1 MTALQLSPKLAAR
14 IRRKLRSSSY
24 GDADRLLTAALQVL
38 DERDTALQ
46 RDVAAGFDQLL
57 RGQTRERSMTEIIA
71 MAQQRHAGKPGTKG

>member
-38 DERDTALQ
+38 DERDKALQ
-46 RDVAAGFDQLL
+46 RDVAAGLAAADAGNFSDQDVL
-57 RGQTRERSMTEIIA
+57 QIAAERRAARQCRSQA
-71 MAQQRHAGKPGTKG
+71 